1 MNTREVLAIGDIH
14 GQIQLFEEMLTHW
27 KEATQQLVL
36 IGDLGDRGENPKA
49 CFLLGKK
56 LVEEKQA
63 IYLKGNHEDLLL
75 RFLADPEERYENYCL
90 NGGMRTLESLLH
102 TGLEA
107 EYSPTEISMLVK
119 SHYPELI
126 EFLNGLPLYFEWQ
139 DYVFVH
145 AGVDLTKSDWK
156 KTSERDFM
164 WIREPFHTG
173 ENKTGKTI
181 VFGHTITPSLHGDN
195 ETTSLWQQDHKV
207 GIDGGAVYGGVL
219 HGVVFDKKQ
228 LVEDIVLVNK
238 GYVWDGE
245 R

>member
-1 MNTREVLAIGDIH
+1 MNTQVLAIGDIH
-14 GQIQLFEEMLTHW
+14 GQIQLFKEMLNHW

-36 IGDLGDRGENPKA
+36 IGDLGDRGENPKD
-49 CFLLGKK
+49 CFLLGKR

-145 AGVDLTKSDWK
+145 AGVDLAKSDWK
-156 KTSERDFM
+156 KLVKEILCGFASRFILAKIKRGKRLYLVIPLRHHFM
-164 WIREPFHTG
+164 EIM
-173 ENKTGKTI
+173 KQ
-181 VFGHTITPSLHGDN
+181 LHCGN
-195 ETTSLWQQDHKV
+195 RIIKWALMVELFM
-207 GIDGGAVYGGVL
+207 AVYYMAL
-219 HGVVFDKKQ
+219 F
-228 LVEDIVLVNK
+228 LVK
-238 GYVWDGE
+238 SS
-245 R
+245 